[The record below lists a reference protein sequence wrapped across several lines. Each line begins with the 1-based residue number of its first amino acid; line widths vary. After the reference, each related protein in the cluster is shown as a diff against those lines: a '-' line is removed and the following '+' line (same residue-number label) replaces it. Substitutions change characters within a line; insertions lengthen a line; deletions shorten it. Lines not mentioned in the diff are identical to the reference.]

1 MDAIHASVST
11 QLARHSYTNTRMH
24 AHMHTQG
31 LPFSQVADYKSNTS
45 LVTLYMHIL

>member
-11 QLARHSYTNTRMH
+11 QLVRHTYTNTHLH

-31 LPFSQVADYKSNTS
+31 LPSSQVADYKSSTS
-45 LVTLYMHIL
+45 LVTLYMHIP